1 MQIHQLKKP
10 NNKSSERGK
19 RRIGRGGKR
28 GTYSGKG
35 MKGQK
40 SRAGAKIRP
49 QIREAVLKFPKRR
62 GVYFNPLKTPSIVVK
77 LEDIVTVFP
86 EGGIIDP
93 KKLKKAN
100 LIKTAKS
107 DRRSIKILGAIALS
121 KSYIIK
127 NCLTSQRVKEVIEKA
142 GGKIELKNK

>member
-1 MQIHQLKKP
+1 MQIHQLIKP
-10 NNKSSERGK
+10 KNKSSEREK

-40 SRAGAKIRP
+40 SRAGAKIKP
-49 QIREAVLKFPKRR
+49 QIREVVLKFPKKR
-62 GVYFNPLKTPSIVVK
+62 GVYFNPLKKPSKIVK
-77 LEDIVTVFP
+77 LENIVSSFP

-100 LIKTAKS
+100 
-107 DRRSIKILGAIALS
+107 
-121 KSYIIK
+121 
-127 NCLTSQRVKEVIEKA
+127 
-142 GGKIELKNK
+142 